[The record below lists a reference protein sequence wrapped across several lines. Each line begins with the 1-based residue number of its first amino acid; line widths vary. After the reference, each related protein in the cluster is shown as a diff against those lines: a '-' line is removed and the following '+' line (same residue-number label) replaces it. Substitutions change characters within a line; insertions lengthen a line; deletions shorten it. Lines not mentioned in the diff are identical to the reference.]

1 MESKH
6 VKPVASINKSSPA
19 SANIARM
26 SEVRSFNK
34 AEYEALKIIHTGDE
48 GSVHLKVF
56 RDLRTQL
63 MKRTGWQNFVC
74 MVTSA
79 VSGGGSHV
87 AANLAATISLDKSKT
102 SLYVDANLYS
112 PFGEALLPVPSQFGL
127 TDYLEDLGTGIED
140 IVYASGVPRMRVVPV
155 GNNREGG
162 TEKLNSPRM
171 RDFFR
176 EIKTRYADRYI
187 IVDAPSASD
196 YDAEIRILAE
206 LCDFVLLVV
215 PYGKVTEADL
225 NASIEK
231 IGRDRLAGIVY
242 NQG

>member
-6 VKPVASINKSSPA
+6 VTPVASINKGAPA
-19 SANIARM
+19 ANIAKM

-34 AEYEALKIIHTGDE
+34 AEYEALKVIHTGEE
-48 GSVHLKVF
+48 GSEHLKVF

-102 SLYVDANLYS
+102 ALLVDANLYS
-112 PFGEALLPVPSQFGL
+112 PFAESLLPVPSQFGL
-127 TDYLEDLGTGIED
+127 TDYLEDMGTGVED
-140 IVYASGVPRMRVVPV
+140 IVYASGIPRMRVVPV

-171 RDFFR
+171 REFFK
-176 EIKTRYADRYI
+176 EIKSRYADRYV
-187 IVDAPSASD
+187 IVDAPSAAD
-196 YDAEIRILAE
+196 YDAETRILAE

-231 IGRDRLAGIVY
+231 IGRDRLAGVVY